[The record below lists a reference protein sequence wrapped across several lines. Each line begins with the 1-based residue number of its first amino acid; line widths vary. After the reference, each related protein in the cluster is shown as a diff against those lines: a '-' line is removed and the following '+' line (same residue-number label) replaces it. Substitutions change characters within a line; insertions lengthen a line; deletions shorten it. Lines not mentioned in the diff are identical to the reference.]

1 MPIAV
6 VILIVAGVALLG
18 VLSWQA
24 EKRRREVLREFAAK
38 NGFVFQPQK
47 NRALAGRFGFLD
59 KLARGSNRYAF
70 NVMRGRHRSFEVTL
84 FDYHYETH
92 STDSKGRR
100 RTHHHYLWCGVL
112 ALPRAFPELLIAPE
126 GIFSK
131 IAQSLG
137 YADIDFESHEF
148 SRRFCVRSPDKKFA
162 YDVCHA
168 RLIEYLLKRPD
179 TVLEIEND
187 ALAASRSG
195 RMRPEKIPALLEL
208 LADVRELMPDY
219 LFGEP

>member
-1 MPIAV
+1 MPIVV
-6 VILIVAGVALLG
+6 VILIVAGVAVLG

-24 EKRRREVLREFAAK
+24 EKRRREALREFAAQ
-38 NGFVFQPQK
+38 NGFEFRPDK
-47 NRALAGRFGFLD
+47 DRALAGRLGFLD

-70 NVMRGRHRSFEVTL
+70 NVMRGRRRSFDFTL

-100 RTHHHYLWCGVL
+100 QTHHHYLWCGVL

-148 SRRFCVRSPDKKFA
+148 SRRFCVRSRDKKFA

-168 RLIEYLLKRPD
+168 RLIEYLLERPD
-179 TVLEIEND
+179 TSLEIDAD
-187 ALAASRSG
+187 ALATARSG
-195 RMRPEKIPALLEL
+195 RMRPGDILAVLDL